1 MKQVISLFILAILV
15 SPYTAPTFAQ
25 KGRPATLKATPARE
39 VSPKKSTISRLP
51 QSTEFR
57 SIGAFTDNN
66 GVYIAWEMEAEVG
79 NIGFNVYRLDKE
91 GSQLLN
97 AKKIVAG
104 SAMHAREVPTFG
116 ESYSF
121 FDPNGNDSAAYYV
134 EAQSLR
140 GQNVRS
146 REIYPQYIS
155 DLKSISGKT
164 SAQLSLEVESPS
176 SDVEHTSLSYTK
188 DLLVEMEE
196 THQIADPATHRTVIS
211 QPGVVRIG
219 VKREGIHR
227 ISRAQLAA
235 GGFNVNTDSSLWQL
249 YVDGVQQ
256 SMIIGGNGDYIEFY
270 GKGIDLPETDTKQY
284 FLLNGSSPGKRME
297 TRVARRGTSSVVTQG
312 YAQTFVKKERT
323 NYVDDVDNGDAE
335 NYFGRAI
342 AAGFQTINFN
352 LSGVDTTS
360 PTSRFYVQFMG
371 YSFDY
376 HIVEMI
382 LNDVALAPLGGPPT
396 GPQGEGSFGADYE
409 IPTSLLRE
417 GANTLKVRAIGPSD
431 FIFFDQFQISFSR
444 KYLADQ
450 NKLAFY
456 TPNYRT
462 AQLGGFS
469 SADVRVFD
477 VTRDGE
483 PVLMTN
489 LAFTQNGGTF
499 GTEMPAARGRSFFA
513 AEASSLI
520 SDVTITPTNP
530 ELVGLPTN
538 GADLVI
544 VYYKDF
550 LPQAQA
556 WANYRLSV
564 EPQGFTVKIIEV
576 SELYDEFNY
585 GTHGAAG
592 LQNFFQ
598 YAFNNWQIRPKYALL
613 IGDASADPRN
623 YENLGNW
630 NMVPSKMMSA
640 IFSET
645 ASDESLT
652 DFDEDS
658 LSEIPIGRIAS
669 RDAVGITNVLNKVIH
684 WESQGGA
691 SLSRGALFAYDFN
704 TGYDFD
710 AMSHRIRAE
719 LPDTMPTAFVYRG
732 EANANAN
739 LINALNAGKYIVN
752 YSGHGTTGSWGG
764 NPPFFNLFSV
774 PTLEDDPNDPA
785 IYTMLT
791 CLNGAFHYL
800 RNESFAEVLT
810 KTSNR
815 GAVAAWAS
823 TGLTLA
829 NIQEPMAIHFYGKIS
844 DGDIPRLG
852 DLIRDSKSVLGEEA
866 GGSDVRRSWA
876 LIGDPMLKV
885 R

>member
-1 MKQVISLFILAILV
+1 MKQVISVFILAILV

-25 KGRPATLKATPARE
+25 KSRSETVK
-39 VSPKKSTISRLP
+39 SPSLRADSSKKSNVSQLP
-51 QSTEFR
+51 RSTEFR
-57 SIGAFTDNN
+57 SVGAFTDNH
-66 GVYIAWEMEAEVG
+66 GVYLAWEMEAEVG
-79 NIGFNVYRLDKE
+79 NIGFNVYRVGKSGAE
-91 GSQLLN
+91 LLN
-97 AKKIVAG
+97 AKKIVGG

-116 ESYSF
+116 ESYTF
-121 FDPNGNDSAAYYV
+121 FDPNGNDGAAYYV

-140 GQNVRS
+140 GPNVRT
-146 REIYPQYIS
+146 REIYPHYVS

-164 SAQLSLEVESPS
+164 SAQLATEVETPNSE
-176 SDVEHTSLSYTK
+176 VENTSLTYTK
-188 DLLVEMEE
+188 DLIVEMEE
-196 THQIADPATHRTVIS
+196 TQQVADPVTHRTVIS

-227 ISRAQLAA
+227 ISRAQLQA

-249 YVDGVQQ
+249 YVEGVQQ
-256 SMIIGGNGDYIEFY
+256 AMIIGGNGDYIEFY
-270 GKGIDLPETDTKQY
+270 GKGTDLPETDTRQY
-284 FLLNGSSPGKRME
+284 YLLNGASPGKRME
-297 TRVARRGTSSVVTQG
+297 TRVARRGTSSVVSQG
-312 YAQTFVKKERT
+312 YSQTFIKKERT
-323 NYVDDVDNGDAE
+323 NYVDDVDNGEVE

-342 AAGFQTINFN
+342 GGAFTTINFN

-360 PTSRFYVQFMG
+360 PTSRFFVQYMG
-371 YSFDY
+371 YSFEF
-376 HIVEMI
+376 HIVEML
-382 LNDVALAPLGGPPT
+382 LNDVALAPIGGPPN
-396 GPQGEGSFGADYE
+396 GPQGEGTFGAEYE
-409 IPTSLLRE
+409 IPTSLIHD
-417 GANTLKVRAIGPSD
+417 GANTLKVRATGPSD
-431 FIFFDQFQISFSR
+431 FIFFDQFQISYNR

-462 AQLGGFS
+462 ARLGGFS

-489 LAFTQNGGTF
+489 LTFTQNGGTF

-520 SDVTITPTNP
+520 SDVTITPNNP
-530 ELVGLPTN
+530 ELVGIPTN

-564 EPQGFTVKIIEV
+564 EPQGFTVKLIEV

-585 GTHGAAG
+585 GTAGAAG
-592 LQNFFQ
+592 LQSFFQ
-598 YAFNNWQIRPKYALL
+598 YAYNSWQIRPKYALL

-630 NMVPSKMMSA
+630 NMVPSKMVSA

-645 ASDESLT
+645 ASDDSLT
-652 DFDEDS
+652 DFDNDS
-658 LSEIPIGRIAS
+658 LAEIPIGRIAS
-669 RDAVGITNVLNKVIH
+669 RDAAGITTVLNKVIH

-691 SLSRGALFAYDFN
+691 SLSRGALFAYDFPS
-704 TGYDFD
+704 GYDFD
-710 AMSHRIRAE
+710 AMSHLIAAE
-719 LPDTMPTAFVYRG
+719 LPDTMPKTFVYRG
-732 EANANAN
+732 EVNANTN
-739 LINALNAGKYIVN
+739 LINAMNAGKYIVN

-764 NPPFFNLFSV
+764 NPVFFNLFSV
-774 PTLEDDPNDPA
+774 ANLEDDPNDPA
-785 IYTMLT
+785 VYTMLT

-800 RNESFAEVLT
+800 RNESFGEFLT
-810 KTSNR
+810 KANNR

-829 NIQEPMAIHFYGKIS
+829 NIQEPMAVHFYGKIA
-844 DGDIPRLG
+844 DGDMPRLG
-852 DLIRDSKSVLGEEA
+852 DMIRDSKAVLGEEA
-866 GGSDVRRSWA
+866 GGTDVRRSWA